1 MTSTTLDRGHAAAAS
16 RRSVIVEWL
25 TTVDH
30 KKVGIMYGASAFL
43 FFLIGGLEALI
54 IRLQLARPDNHLV
67 SPEFYNQLFTMH
79 GTTMIFLGVMPL
91 SAMFFNYFVPLL
103 IGARDVAFPR
113 LNAMS
118 LWVFILGGL
127 FLNFSFLLN
136 AAPNGGWFGY
146 APLSSRQFAP
156 GLNMDFWVIGLQIL
170 GVASLAAGV
179 NFFTTILNMR
189 APGMTMMRMPM
200 FVWSVLVTQV
210 LVLLSFPV
218 ITVALIMLMADR
230 TFGSGFFSFAGSHG
244 DPMLW
249 QHLFWVFGHP
259 EVYILIL
266 PAFGIISEILPVF
279 SRKPLFGYSAMVFS
293 MAFIAFLGFGVWSHH
308 MFATGMGPMAD
319 SFFSLATMLIAIPT
333 GVKIFNWIGTMWG
346 GSLQFKTPLYF
357 ALGFIAMFIMGGLSG
372 VMHAVAPADL
382 QQTDSYFV
390 VAHFHY
396 VLFGGSIFALA
407 AGAYYWWPKMFG
419 RMLDEGLGKL
429 HFWMMLI
436 GFNLT
441 FFPMHFSGLLGM
453 PRRIYT
459 YPAGLG
465 FDLLNLMSTVG
476 AFLLGSSFLVF
487 LWNVVKNWRRGTP
500 APADPW
506 NGATLEWSIPSP
518 PQEWNFA
525 VEPRVTDRD
534 ELWVLKR
541 EAGTRHLP
549 EPGRVSGEGIHL
561 PGPSWWP
568 LVTAIGLLVFLVGFM
583 TKDPWSFPFRP
594 VSILGFLIGAF
605 AIFKWSYE
613 APDAH
618 ATHH

>member
-1 MTSTTLDRGHAAAAS
+1 MTTTVLDTDAAPA
-16 RRSVIVEWL
+16 RRSVLVEWL

-30 KKVGIMYGASAFL
+30 KKIGIMYGASAFV
-43 FFLIGGLEALI
+43 FFLIGGMEALL
-54 IRLQLARPDNHLV
+54 IRAQLAGPNGTLV
-67 SPEFYNQLFTMH
+67 SPELYNQLFTMH

-91 SAMFFNYFVPLL
+91 SAMFFNFFVPLL

-118 LWVFILGGL
+118 LWVFLLGGL
-127 FLNFSFLLN
+127 FLNASFIWG
-136 AAPNGGWFGY
+136 APNGGWFGY
-146 APLSSRQFAP
+146 SPLSGPQYSP
-156 GLNMDFWVIGLQIL
+156 GPNMTFWVIGLQIL
-170 GVASLAAGV
+170 GIASLAAGV

-189 APGMTMMRMPM
+189 ARGMTLMRMPM
-200 FVWSVLVTQV
+200 FAWATLITQI
-210 LVLLSFPV
+210 LVLLAFPV
-218 ITVALIMLMADR
+218 ITVALIFLMADR
-230 TFGSGFFSFAGSHG
+230 LFGAGFFEVAAGG

-293 MAFIAFLGFGVWSHH
+293 LAFIAFLGFGVWSHH
-308 MFATGMGPMAD
+308 MFATGMGPLAD

-333 GVKIFNWIGTMWG
+333 GVKIFNWLGTVWG
-346 GSLQFKTPLYF
+346 GSLQMKTPLYF
-357 ALGFIAMFIMGGLSG
+357 ALGFIAMFVIGGLSG
-372 VMHAVAPADL
+372 VMHSIAPADL

-396 VLFGGSIFALA
+396 VLFGGSVFALT

-419 RMLDEGLGKL
+419 RMLGEGLGKL
-429 HFWMMLI
+429 HFWLMLI

-441 FFPMHFSGLLGM
+441 FFPMHFAGLLGM

-465 FDLLNLMSTVG
+465 FDIYNLLSTVG
-476 AFLLGSSFLVF
+476 AFTLALSFLVF
-487 LWNVVKNWRRGTP
+487 MVNIIRTWRGP
-500 APADPW
+500 ADAPADPW
-506 NGATLEWSIPSP
+506 GGATLEWTIPSP
-518 PQEWNFA
+518 PPEWNFDE
-525 VEPRVTDRD
+525 EPVVDAKD
-534 ELWVLKR
+534 PVWHLKR
-541 EAGTRHLP
+541 ARGVRILP
-549 EPGRVSGEGIHL
+549 EPVAGDGRGIHM

-568 LVTAIGLLVFLVGFM
+568 LVVASGIMVFFIGFMLPKFWAFPFHPVGLAGMLLVLVG
-583 TKDPWSFPFRP
+583 
-594 VSILGFLIGAF
+594 
-605 AIFKWSYE
+605 IFKWVYE
-613 APDAH
+613 PVDAH

>member
-1 MTSTTLDRGHAAAAS
+1 MATSALEYGHATAAK
-16 RRSVIVEWL
+16 RSVLVEWL

-30 KKVGIMYGASAFL
+30 KKIGIMYGASAFI
-43 FFLIGGLEALI
+43 FFLIGGLEALV
-54 IRLQLARPDNHLV
+54 IRTQLMRPDNHLV
-67 SPEFYNQLFTMH
+67 TPDFYNQLFTMH
-79 GTTMIFLGVMPL
+79 GTTMIFLAVMPI
-91 SAMFFNYFVPLL
+91 SAMFFNFFVPLL

-118 LWVFILGGL
+118 LWIFILGGL
-127 FLNFSFLLN
+127 FLNFSFLLG

-146 APLSSRQFAP
+146 APLSSRMYAP
-156 GLNMDFWVIGLQIL
+156 GHNMDFWVIGLQIL

-189 APGMTMMRMPM
+189 ARGMTLMRMPI
-200 FVWSVLVTQV
+200 FVWAVLVTQV

-218 ITVALIMLMADR
+218 ITVALIYLMLDR
-230 TFGSGFFSFAGSHG
+230 TFGTSFFNLTANG

-266 PAFGIISEILPVF
+266 PAFGIVSEILPVF
-279 SRKPLFGYSAMVFS
+279 ARKPLFGYSAMVFS

-308 MFATGMGPMAD
+308 MFATGMGPLAD

-333 GVKIFNWIGTMWG
+333 GVKIFNWIGTLWG

-372 VMHAVAPADL
+372 VIHAVAPADL

-396 VLFGGSIFALA
+396 VLFGGSIFSLT

-419 RMLDEGLGKL
+419 KLLDEGLGKA
-429 HFWMMLI
+429 HFWVMLA

-441 FFPMHFSGLLGM
+441 FFPMHFVGLLGM
-453 PRRIYT
+453 PRRIYS

-465 FDLLNLMSTVG
+465 FDTLNLLSTVG
-476 AFLLGSSFLVF
+476 AFLLGSSFLIF
-487 LWNVVKNWRRGTP
+487 SYNIIKTWRSGAQ

-525 VEPRVTDRD
+525 VEPIVTEKDP
-534 ELWVLKR
+534 LWGLKR
-541 EAGTRHLP
+541 AAGVKVLP
-549 EPGRVSGEGIHL
+549 EPPRVSGEGIHL
-561 PGPSWWP
+561 PAPSWWP
-568 LVTAIGLLVFLVGFM
+568 LIVSVGFLTFLVGIM
-583 TKDPWSFPFRP
+583 VKHASAFPFGP
-594 VSILGFLIGAF
+594 ISIAGF
-605 AIFKWSYE
+605 AITLYGIYKWAYE
-613 APDAH
+613 PVDGHAP
-618 ATHH
+618 TT

>member
-1 MTSTTLDRGHAAAAS
+1 MATAALDPALATTHK
-16 RRSVIVEWL
+16 RSVLVDWL

-30 KKVGIMYGASAFL
+30 KKVGILYGASAFI
-43 FFLIGGLEALI
+43 FFLIGGLEAEI
-54 IRLQLARPDNHLV
+54 IRLQLMKPDNTLV

-79 GTTMIFLGVMPL
+79 GTTMIFLAVMPI
-91 SAMFFNYFVPLL
+91 SAMFFNFFVPLL

-127 FLNFSFLLN
+127 FINFSLLLN

-146 APLSSRQFAP
+146 APLSSRMYSP
-156 GLNMDFWVIGLQIL
+156 GINMDFWALGLQIL
-170 GVASLAAGV
+170 GIASLAAGV

-189 APGMTMMRMPM
+189 APGMTLMRMPM

-218 ITVALIMLMADR
+218 ITVALIMLTADR
-230 TFGSGFFSFAGSHG
+230 NFHSSFFSFNVAGG

-266 PAFGIISEILPVF
+266 PAFGIVSEILPVF

-308 MFATGMGPMAD
+308 MFATGMGPLAD

-333 GVKIFNWIGTMWG
+333 GVKIFNWIGTLWG
-346 GSLQFKTPLYF
+346 GSIQYKTPMYF

-372 VMHAVAPADL
+372 VMHSVAPADL

-396 VLFGGSIFALA
+396 VLFGGSIFSLT

-419 RMLDEGLGKL
+419 KMLNEGLGKL
-429 HFWMMLI
+429 HFWLMI
-436 GFNLT
+436 VGFNLT
-441 FFPMHFSGLLGM
+441 FFPMHFAGLLGM

-459 YPAGLG
+459 YPKGLG
-465 FDLLNLMSTVG
+465 FDGYNMASTVG
-476 AFLLGSSFLVF
+476 ALILGLGFLVF
-487 LWNVVKNWRRGTP
+487 IVNVIKTWRSGEQ

-506 NGATLEWSIPSP
+506 GGATLEWSIPSP
-518 PQEWNFA
+518 PQEFNFA
-525 VEPRVTDRD
+525 VEPTVTEKDA
-534 ELWVLKR
+534 LWAMKR
-541 EAGTRHLP
+541 AAGVRTLP
-549 EPGRVSGEGIHL
+549 EPQLVSGKGIHM
-561 PGPSWWP
+561 PSPSWWP
-568 LVTAIGLLVFLVGFM
+568 LFTSIGILTFMVGIMVHGETHGFPFGPLSLVGFAI
-583 TKDPWSFPFRP
+583 T
-594 VSILGFLIGAF
+594 AF
-605 AIFKWSYE
+605 SIFKWSYE
-613 APDAH
+613 PVDH
-618 ATHH
+618 PTTH